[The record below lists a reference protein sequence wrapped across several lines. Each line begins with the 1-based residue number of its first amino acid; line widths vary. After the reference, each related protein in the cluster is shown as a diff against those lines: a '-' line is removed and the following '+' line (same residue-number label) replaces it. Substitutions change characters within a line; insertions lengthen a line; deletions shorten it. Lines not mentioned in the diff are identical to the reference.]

1 MRLHSAIACI
11 VAVFAAAVHAQ
22 EPVAPAGDDAAPE
35 IEVVAPRTN
44 RGDADA
50 AAGSADSI
58 PLDDYRGRYPQL
70 DELLEKE
77 SGVRVQRYG
86 GLGSYSTLSIRGSNA
101 NQVNVYLDG
110 IPLNNAQGGEVNLSD
125 LNIENVSRVD
135 VYRSGAPGEFS
146 GSSIGG
152 SVNLVPD
159 RGEGAEGTR
168 LTFSGGSFGTYRLAA
183 QTWGGA
189 LGEPL
194 TEDMLLKD
202 DASEASLDGV
212 ERENGDAEA
221 GEGSGEVDQ
230 PLRYS
235 LGGGY
240 QRSDQDYK
248 FRNDNGTPVL
258 NTFDDFDDTRKNA
271 QFRDVFATGF
281 GSYQWDNTEI
291 KLLEDYRYRRHGVPG
306 PGSNQS
312 EKTERE
318 YWRSTTG
325 LGSDTKGLGFDAL
338 RLKSRA
344 FYTESRENF
353 FDPLQEFG
361 AGQPNSSARYQNYGA
376 HLIPELY
383 LLEYHQIIRVFGALE
398 RETYQREN
406 RNRFHDR
413 VETEPKKFRSH
424 SALTIQDELR
434 FFDRRLVF
442 LPSVQFERYADRF
455 NDPDQLRFSTNPF
468 GADRA
473 VRRFTNYE
481 AALKIVPLKVN
492 GFELFLTS
500 TAATQNRVPT
510 FFELFG
516 EQGSV
521 QGNPDLE
528 PEDAESVDGG
538 PGVRWARS
546 EFRFEASAVY
556 FQRWV
561 RDMILFV
568 PNSQFSLRPENVDSA
583 EIDGL
588 EFSAKLNLF
597 DAIEGYNNYTY
608 QRAVNT
614 SDVEFLEGKYLPLRP
629 LHENHAGL
637 KFYNEHW
644 EIGGEAIFV
653 GAVFKDRTNEATNY
667 EPSRWITNA
676 FLSYSVYGRS
686 KREETELLIGVE
698 VKNITNERVADIVGY
713 PLPGRSVYGTVTY
726 RF

>member
-1 MRLHSAIACI
+1 ML
-11 VAVFAAAVHAQ
+11 AAALHAQ
-22 EPVAPAGDDAAPE
+22 ETADPAGESTDNE

-44 RGDADA
+44 RADADA
-50 AAGSADSI
+50 VAGSADSI

-159 RGEGAEGTR
+159 RGEGANGTR

-183 QTWGGA
+183 QAWGGA
-189 LGEPL
+189 FGEEPL
-194 TEDMLLKD
+194 TEDKLLPEGDVDAGQADARD
-202 DASEASLDGV
+202 DV
-212 ERENGDAEA
+212 EYDAPPGDDE
-221 GEGSGEVDQ
+221 Q

-240 QRSDQDYK
+240 ARSDQDYK
-248 FRNDNGTPVL
+248 FRNNNGTPVL
-258 NTFDDFDDTRKNA
+258 NTFDDFDDIRKNA

-281 GSYQWDNTEI
+281 GSYQWSNTEI
-291 KLLEDYRYRRHGVPG
+291 KLLEDYRYRQHGVPG

-325 LGSDTKGLGFDAL
+325 LGTDTKGLGFDAL

-361 AGQPNSSARYQNYGA
+361 AGVPNSSSRFQSYGG

-383 LLEYHQIIRVFGALE
+383 LLDYHQILRFFGAVE

-406 RNRFHDR
+406 RNRFHQR
-413 VETEPKKFRSH
+413 VETEPKKFRNH

-442 LPSVQFERYADRF
+442 LPSVQFERYTDRF
-455 NDPDQLRFSTNPF
+455 NDPDQIRFSANPF
-468 GADRA
+468 EADE
-473 VRRFTNYE
+473 VERRFTNYE
-481 AALKIVPLKVN
+481 AALKVVPLKIS

-500 TAATQNRVPT
+500 TAATRSRVPT

-528 PEDAESVDGG
+528 PEDAEAVDGG
-538 PGVRWARS
+538 PGLTWTRPQ
-546 EFRFEASAVY
+546 FRFEASAVY

-583 EIDGL
+583 EIDGV

-597 DAIEGYNNYTY
+597 DMIEGYNNYTY
-608 QRAVNT
+608 QRAINT

-629 LHENHAGL
+629 LHENHSGL

-644 EIGGEAIFV
+644 ELGGELIFV
-653 GAVFKDRTNEATNY
+653 GAVFKDRTNEAANY
-667 EPSRWITNA
+667 EPSRWISNA
-676 FLSYSVYGRS
+676 FVSYSVYGRS
-686 KREETELLIGVE
+686 KRDETELLVGLE
-698 VKNITNERVADIVGY
+698 VKNITNERVADVVGY
-713 PLPGRSVYGTVTY
+713 PLPGRSIYGTVTY